1 MLCNLETTRNLMK
14 KKIIT
19 VYTYL
24 KQVFTEFVEDDILKY
39 SASLAYYTVFS
50 LAPLLII
57 IISVCGALFGKEAI
71 QGQIYGQI
79 KGLVGTDAAIQIQ
92 DTIKNIHLT
101 GSSVFASVVSVIIL
115 LIGATGIFGEVQDS
129 LNKIWGLRMKKK
141 SVSWWRVV
149 INRVLSFS
157 IIISIGFIMMV
168 SLLLN
173 ALVAA
178 FGSFLARYFSEF
190 SIVMVEI
197 TDNVLTFVITTFL
210 FSLMFKVLPDAKIKW
225 KDVLIGGFITAVF
238 FTLGKLAIG
247 YYLGSSN
254 IATIYGAAG
263 SIMIIMVWVY
273 YSSIILYLGAE
284 FTKVYAKLH
293 GGKIYPNEYAI
304 WIKTEEIQV
313 ANPVLKNKVLD

>member
-1 MLCNLETTRNLMK
+1 MK
-14 KKIIT
+14 KKIKNI
-19 VYTYL
+19 YTYL
-24 KQVFTEFVEDDILKY
+24 KQVFTEFAEDNILKY

-50 LAPLLII
+50 LAPVLIV
-57 IISVCGALFGKEAI
+57 IISICGVLFGKEAI
-71 QGQIYGQI
+71 QGHIYGQI
-79 KGLVGTDAAIQIQ
+79 KGLVGNDAAVQIQ
-92 DTIKNIHLT
+92 ETIKNIHLT
-101 GSSVFASVVSVIIL
+101 GHNIFATIISIIVL

-129 LNKIWGLRMKKK
+129 LNKIWGLRIKTKKT
-141 SVSWWRVV
+141 WWKLI
-149 INRVLSFS
+149 INRLLSFS
-157 IIISIGFIMMV
+157 LILCIGFVMMV

-173 ALVAA
+173 ALVSA
-178 FGSFLARYFSEF
+178 FGTFLARYFSEF
-190 SIVMVEI
+190 SVILVQL
-197 TDNVLTFVITTFL
+197 TDNVLTFIVTTFL

-225 KDVLIGGFITAVF
+225 KDVLIGGLITSVF
-238 FTLGKLAIG
+238 FTLGKLTIG

-254 IATIYGAAG
+254 IASVYGAAG

-304 WIKTEEIQV
+304 WIKTEETQV

>member
-1 MLCNLETTRNLMK
+1 MLCNLDSTRTRMK
-14 KKIIT
+14 KKIKS
-19 VYTYL
+19 VYTYI

-79 KGLVGTDAAIQIQ
+79 KGLVGVDAAIQIQ

-101 GSSVFASVVSVIIL
+101 GSSVFASIVSIIIL

-129 LNKIWGLRMKKK
+129 LNKIWGLRMKKNRI
-141 SVSWWRVV
+141 SWWRVV
-149 INRVLSFS
+149 INRLLSFS

-173 ALVAA
+173 ALVSA
-178 FGSFLARYFSEF
+178 FGNFLARYFSEF
-190 SIVMVEI
+190 SVIMVEI
-197 TDNVLTFVITTFL
+197 IDNVLAFIITTFL

-225 KDVLIGGFITAVF
+225 KDVLIGGFITALF

-247 YYLGSSN
+247 YYLGSRN
-254 IATIYGAAG
+254 LATIYGAAG

-273 YSSIILYLGAE
+273 YSSVILYLGAE
-284 FTKVYAKLH
+284 FTKVYAKMY
-293 GGKIYPNEYAI
+293 GGKIYPNEYAV
-304 WIKTEEIQV
+304 WIKTEETQV
-313 ANPVLKNKVLD
+313 ANPVLKHKVLD

>member
-1 MLCNLETTRNLMK
+1 MK
-14 KKIIT
+14 KRIIGL
-19 VYTYL
+19 YTYL

-50 LAPLLII
+50 IAPVLIV
-57 IISVCGALFGKEAI
+57 IISVCGALFGKQAI
-71 QGQIYGQI
+71 QRQLYGHI
-79 KGLVGTDAAIQIQ
+79 NELIGSEAAIQVQ

-101 GSSVFASVVSVIIL
+101 GNNIFATIVGIIVL

-129 LNKIWGLRMKKK
+129 LNRIWGLRIKTKKT
-141 SVSWWRVV
+141 WWKLI

-157 IIISIGFIMMV
+157 LIISIGFVMMV

-173 ALVAA
+173 ALISA
-178 FGSFLARYFSEF
+178 FGNFLARYFSEF
-190 SIVMVEI
+190 SVIFLQM
-197 TDNVLTFVITTFL
+197 TDSVLTFVITTFL

-225 KDVLIGGFITAVF
+225 KDVLIGGLITSVF

-254 IATIYGAAG
+254 IASVYGAAG

-273 YSSIILYLGAE
+273 YNSIILYLGAE
-284 FTKVYAKLH
+284 FTKVYAKLY
-293 GGKIYPNEYAI
+293 GGKIFPNEYSE

>member
-1 MLCNLETTRNLMK
+1 MK

-19 VYTYL
+19 VYHYL
-24 KQVFTEFVEDDILKY
+24 KQVFTEFIEDDILKY

-50 LAPLLII
+50 LAPVLIV
-57 IISVCGALFGKEAI
+57 IISICGVLFGREAI
-71 QGQIYGQI
+71 QGRIYGQI
-79 KGLVGTDAAIQIQ
+79 KGLVGNDAAVQIQ
-92 DTIKNIHLT
+92 ETIKNIHLT
-101 GSSVFASVVSVIIL
+101 GNNIFATIVSIVVL

-129 LNKIWGLRMKKK
+129 LNKIWGLRIKTRKT
-141 SVSWWRVV
+141 WWKL
-149 INRVLSFS
+149 ILNRLLSFS
-157 IIISIGFIMMV
+157 LIICVGFVMMV

-173 ALVAA
+173 AIVSA
-178 FGSFLARYFSEF
+178 FGNFLARYFSEF
-190 SIVMVEI
+190 SVIVVQI

-225 KDVLIGGFITAVF
+225 KDVLIGGFITSIF

-247 YYLGSSN
+247 YYLGRSN
-254 IATIYGAAG
+254 IASVYGGAG

-284 FTKVYAKLH
+284 FTKVYAKLY
-293 GGKIYPNEYAI
+293 GGKIFPNEYAV
-304 WIKTEEIQV
+304 WIKTEETQV

>member
-1 MLCNLETTRNLMK
+1 MK
-14 KKIIT
+14 KKIKNI
-19 VYTYL
+19 YTYL
-24 KQVFTEFVEDDILKY
+24 KQVFTEFVEDNILKY

-50 LAPLLII
+50 LAPVLIV
-57 IISVCGALFGKEAI
+57 IISICGVLFGKEAI
-71 QGQIYGQI
+71 QGHIYGQI
-79 KGLVGTDAAIQIQ
+79 KGLVGNDAAVQIQ
-92 DTIKNIHLT
+92 ETIKNIHLT
-101 GSSVFASVVSVIIL
+101 GHNIFATIISIIVL

-129 LNKIWGLRMKKK
+129 LNKIWGLRIKTKKI
-141 SVSWWRVV
+141 WWKLI
-149 INRVLSFS
+149 INRLLSFS
-157 IIISIGFIMMV
+157 LILCIGFVMMV

-173 ALVAA
+173 ALVSA
-178 FGSFLARYFSEF
+178 FGTFLARYFSEF
-190 SIVMVEI
+190 SVILVQL
-197 TDNVLTFVITTFL
+197 TDNVLTFIVTTFL

-225 KDVLIGGFITAVF
+225 KDVLIGGLITSVF
-238 FTLGKLAIG
+238 FTLGKLTIG

-254 IATIYGAAG
+254 IASVYGAAG

-304 WIKTEEIQV
+304 WIKTEETQV

>member
-1 MLCNLETTRNLMK
+1 MK
-14 KKIIT
+14 KKIKNI
-19 VYTYL
+19 YTYL
-24 KQVFTEFVEDDILKY
+24 KQVFTEFAEDDILKY

-50 LAPLLII
+50 LAPVLIV
-57 IISVCGALFGKEAI
+57 IISICGVLFGKEAI
-71 QGQIYGQI
+71 QGHIYGQI
-79 KGLVGTDAAIQIQ
+79 KGLVGNDAAVQIQ
-92 DTIKNIHLT
+92 ETIKNIHLT
-101 GSSVFASVVSVIIL
+101 GHNIFATIISIIVL

-129 LNKIWGLRMKKK
+129 LNKIWGLRIKTKKT
-141 SVSWWRVV
+141 WWKLI
-149 INRVLSFS
+149 INRLLSFS
-157 IIISIGFIMMV
+157 LILCIGFVMMV

-173 ALVAA
+173 ALVSA
-178 FGSFLARYFSEF
+178 FGTFLARYFSEF
-190 SIVMVEI
+190 SVILVQL
-197 TDNVLTFVITTFL
+197 TDNVLTFIVTTFL

-225 KDVLIGGFITAVF
+225 KDVLIGGLITSVF
-238 FTLGKLAIG
+238 FTLGKLTIG

-254 IATIYGAAG
+254 IASVYGAAG

-304 WIKTEEIQV
+304 WIKTEETQV

>member
-1 MLCNLETTRNLMK
+1 MR
-14 KKIIT
+14 KKIIGGFS
-19 VYTYL
+19 YL
-24 KQVFTEFVEDDILKY
+24 KQVFSEFVEDDVLKY
-39 SASLAYYTVFS
+39 SASLAYYTIFS
-50 LAPLLII
+50 IAPVII
-57 IISVCGALFGKEAI
+57 VIISVCGVLFGKEAI
-71 QGQIYGQI
+71 QNQLYGQI
-79 KGLVGTDAAIQIQ
+79 NELVGSSAAVQIQ

-101 GSSVFASVVSVIIL
+101 GSNIFATTVGIIVL

-129 LNKIWGLRMKKK
+129 LNKIWGLRLKKRK
-141 SVSWWRVV
+141 IWWKLI
-149 INRVLSFS
+149 INRLLSFS
-157 IIISIGFIMMV
+157 LIICLGFVMMV

-173 ALVAA
+173 ALVSA
-178 FGSFLARYFSEF
+178 FGNFLARYFSEF
-190 SIVMVEI
+190 SVIFIQI

-225 KDVLIGGFITAVF
+225 KDVFIGGFITAVF

-263 SIMIIMVWVY
+263 SVMIVMVWVY

-284 FTKVYAKLH
+284 FTKVYAKLY
-293 GGKIYPNEYAI
+293 GGKIFPNDYAI

-313 ANPVLKNKVLD
+313 ANPVLKNQVLD